1 MDFKIYYDFLIKI
14 GNQGAIREPDIIFY
28 NNFIAE
34 DLFHDNCPK
43 VPFRG
48 DLKCLSEL
56 NNDEILL
63 LFRGFV
69 ILENETRSG
78 GSVSAGIQIYENI
91 QSRMDVIT
99 DWALI
104 NARNL
109 YIPFGSA
116 GNLRG
121 YDLSDHKKRNLTYA
135 HTRTVES
142 IQPDLT
148 IKNKKIKGLENK
160 IIQLEKEKL
169 YFKSILSYIN
179 EEDIL
184 KAKKIEISKRKN
196 H

>member
-14 GNQGAIREPDIIFY
+14 GNQGAIGEPDIIFY
-28 NNFIAE
+28 NNFIAK

-48 DLKCLSEL
+48 NLKCLSEL
-56 NNDEILL
+56 NNDEIFL

-69 ILENETRSG
+69 ILENEIGVG

-91 QSRMDVIT
+91 QKRMDVIT

-104 NARNL
+104 NARNP

-121 YDLSDHKKRNLTYA
+121 IDLSDHKKRNSSHA
-135 HTRTVES
+135 HTRAIES

-169 YFKSILSYIN
+169 FLNSILSYFN
-179 EEDIL
+179 DEDIL
-184 KAKKIEISKRKN
+184 KAKKIEIYKKKN

>member
-1 MDFKIYYDFLIKI
+1 MNFKKYYNFLIKI
-14 GNQGAIREPDIIFY
+14 GNQGAIGEPDIILY
-28 NNFIAE
+28 NNLIAE
-34 DLFHDNCPK
+34 DNAPI
-43 VPFRG
+43 RG

-69 ILENETRSG
+69 ILENEIG
-78 GSVSAGIQIYENI
+78 GDGSVSAGIQIYENI
-91 QSRMDVIT
+91 QNRMDVIT

-104 NARNL
+104 NARNP

-121 YDLSDHKKRNLTYA
+121 NNLSDHKKRNLAYA
-135 HTRTVES
+135 HTKTIES
-142 IQPDLT
+142 INADLT
-148 IKNKKIKGLENK
+148 LKNKKINGLENK

-179 EEDIL
+179 EEDVL